1 MNKNNKTKNKTTEIK
16 NSVEFPQ
23 KMGICH
29 SSVDRAETIVGK
41 LENIKKIAQMQ
52 FSDTKK

>member
-41 LENIKKIAQMQ
+41 LENIKKIAQM
-52 FSDTKK
+52 